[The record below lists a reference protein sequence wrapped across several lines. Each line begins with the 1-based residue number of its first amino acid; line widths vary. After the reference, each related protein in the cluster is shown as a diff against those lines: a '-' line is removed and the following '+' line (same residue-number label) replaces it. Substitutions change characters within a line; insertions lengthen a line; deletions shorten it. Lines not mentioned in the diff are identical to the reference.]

1 VGLRTE
7 SELEQALDRGEL
19 RVRYQPIVETGSGRL
34 TGFEALARWE
44 HPHRGEIGPGAF
56 IPIAE
61 ESGLIGRLAVD
72 CLKID
77 RTFVARLDGSDPR
90 AAIVRAILALARSLR
105 LEVVADGVETD
116 LQRREFEAMGCSRS
130 QGYLFSRPL
139 REAEAR
145 ALVLADPLP

>member
-1 VGLRTE
+1 VERILAILEATGWPPSLLHLEITE
-7 SELEQALDRGEL
+7 STVIEDEDLAVARLHQLRRRGV
-19 RVRYQPIVETGSGRL
+19 RVAIDDFGTGYSSL
-34 TGFEALARWE
+34 
-44 HPHRGEIGPGAF
+44 
-56 IPIAE
+56 
-61 ESGLIGRLAVD
+61 GLLGRLAVD

-105 LEVVADGVETD
+105 LEVVAEGVETD